1 MYSFVFL
8 SFFIY
13 ILYNL
18 IIITKYEQ
26 TPSSLSETYYMLQ
39 KKGYWFQIMMVI
51 IALSLMPVWID
62 TLDGSNLQFL
72 AFLCPA
78 FIIFTGLAPRFK
90 NEESII
96 HTIFSLTSAMCA
108 LLLII
113 FIYQSTILLC
123 MNLLTLVL
131 VLLIIG
137 KLKKCWLY
145 GVETSIFLTIYESI
159 LYYFI

>member
-51 IALSLMPVWID
+51 IALVERDGFRVDID
-62 TLDGSNLQFL
+62 KLAKNLSVE
-72 AFLCPA
+72 
-78 FIIFTGLAPRFK
+78 GLLRAITK
-90 NEESII
+90 E
-96 HTIFSLTSAMCA
+96 
-108 LLLII
+108 
-113 FIYQSTILLC
+113 
-123 MNLLTLVL
+123 V
-131 VLLIIG
+131 
-137 KLKKCWLY
+137 
-145 GVETSIFLTIYESI
+145 
-159 LYYFI
+159 